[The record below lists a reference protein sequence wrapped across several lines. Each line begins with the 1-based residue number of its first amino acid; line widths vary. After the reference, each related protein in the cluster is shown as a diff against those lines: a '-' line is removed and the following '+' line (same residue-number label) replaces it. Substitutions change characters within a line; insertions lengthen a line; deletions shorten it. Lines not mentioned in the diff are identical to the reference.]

1 MRRTATEWAGRM
13 HKKLHWDF
21 FKDSDSSFGLFYPL
35 HYTIVAF
42 DTLER
47 AEEAHRQ
54 FLAGGFAEDDV
65 AVASGPFVIGQLE
78 TEEGANWLD
87 RLRAGIAKVVGTEQG
102 YIDDDLK
109 LARRGGAFLFAYTP
123 DDAAIQRV
131 HQLIPRLHPMFA
143 RRYHGAGI
151 ERIAYPPQSTL

>member
-1 MRRTATEWAGRM
+1 M
-13 HKKLHWDF
+13 KKQHWDF

-35 HYTIVAF
+35 HYTLLAF

-47 AEEAHRQ
+47 AEQARRQ
-54 FLAGGFAEDDV
+54 FLDAGFAEDDV
-65 AVASGPFVIGQLE
+65 ATASGPFVIGRLE

-87 RLRAGIAKVVGTEQG
+87 RVRAGIAKVVGTEQG
-102 YIDDDLK
+102 YIDDDLH

-131 HQLIPRLHPMFA
+131 HRLVPRLHPMYA

-151 ERIAYPPQSTL
+151 ESIAYPPQSTI